1 MVCGTSN
8 GLPSTQYHVTMLCP
22 SPALAPR
29 VLLRLLLP
37 LRKLRPSPV
46 MPSPESPMSSRMP
59 SLSVKLVALPLLG
72 ERDSGI
78 HGDKVRAGLILLV
91 YVRFSARW
99 EGDPLQQARTT
110 IAPEGHVSPC
120 TTNRATLGF
129 GMNACWTTRSPRPR
143 PRRNRRRYVR
153 APRPAAPC
161 GARRAWGGTPPPH
174 RDRPH
179 GCAAQAKASC
189 APGSFPTRTCL

>member
-120 TTNRATLGF
+120 TTNRAT
-129 GMNACWTTRSPRPR
+129 TRS
-143 PRRNRRRYVR
+143 R
-153 APRPAAPC
+153 AARGPGPGGGDVGTYARPRPAAPC
-161 GARRAWGGTPPPH
+161 GVRRAWGGTPPPH